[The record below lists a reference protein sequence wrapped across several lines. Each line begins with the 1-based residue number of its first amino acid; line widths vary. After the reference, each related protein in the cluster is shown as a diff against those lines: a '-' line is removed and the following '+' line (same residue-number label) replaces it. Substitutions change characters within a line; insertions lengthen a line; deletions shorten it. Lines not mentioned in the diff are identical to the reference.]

1 MRKFIFLL
9 LVFLSLNAC
18 NSKLMEENNTISFDW
33 QGHRG
38 ARGLVP
44 ENSIPS
50 FLKALEFPEIKTLE
64 LDLVVSKDNKLVISH
79 EPWLSHHIC
88 SYPHP
93 NYNLVKE
100 TEEDSLI
107 IYQMDYEKVKSFDCG
122 SFGNNRFPDQHKMTT
137 YKPLL
142 SEMVENVRNFCD
154 VQQKDLPYFN
164 IELKSRPEWYDKK
177 IPAPDEFVSLVL
189 AQLKKLNIEDK
200 TILQSFDINVLEA
213 LKKQTTMP
221 ISYLTEKAEDHQKQL
236 EKLSFTPTYYSP
248 YYIHVTKKM
257 IEDMHEKD
265 IKVVCWTVNKTPDM
279 EALKRMG
286 VDGII
291 TDYPNK
297 IPKLEK

>member
-1 MRKFIFLL
+1 MDDR
-9 LVFLSLNAC
+9 
-18 NSKLMEENNTISFDW
+18 NTTSFDW

-38 ARGLVP
+38 ARGLFP

-79 EPWLSHHIC
+79 EPWISHHIC

-100 TEEDSLI
+100 AEEDSLI

-122 SFGNNRFPDQHKMTT
+122 SFGNSRFPDQHKMTT

-142 SEMVENVRNFCD
+142 SELVDNVMSYCKAQD
-154 VQQKDLPYFN
+154 KALPYFN
-164 IELKSRPEWYDKK
+164 IELKSQEEWYGKK
-177 IPAPDEFVSLVL
+177 IPEPDEFVRLVL
-189 AQLKKLNIEDK
+189 SELKKLKIEEK
-200 TILQSFDINVLEA
+200 SILQSFDLKVLEA
-213 LKKQTTMP
+213 LKKQTNIP
-221 ISYLTEKAEDHQKQL
+221 ISYLTEKAENHQKQL
-236 EKLSFTPTYYSP
+236 KKISFIPDYYSP
-248 YYIHVTKKM
+248 YYIHVTKNM
-257 IEDMHEKD
+257 IEDMHEKN
-265 IKVVCWTVNKTPDM
+265 IKVVCWTVNKTAEM
-279 EALKRMG
+279 KTLKRMG

-297 IPKLEK
+297 IPKLEE